1 MLFEKQN
8 NNTVEEYM
16 TKWLINT
23 KRPSLKRSSYDRV
36 EQSLNYQIFPAIGKI
51 KLKKLTA
58 DDIQMMLNDLAE
70 RSSYSTTKKAY
81 VNLKSC
87 LDLAVLKGDIKKN
100 PILSVVLP
108 KNNKS
113 DETVVYYSPE
123 QARAIAAEAISTYN
137 NGSFKYRYG
146 YFIVFMLNTGLRVG
160 EALALS
166 WSDVDFTNKIVYVH
180 NSVSSVKTRGD
191 SSMKYEKIVNSPKS
205 RNSVRYV
212 PLNKTALDALVK
224 IHAIM
229 GDNDRIVTTENG
241 LLVDPSA
248 IHRTM
253 SRILKNCGINGKKD
267 VVHALRHT
275 FATLLLRQ
283 GTDIKVVSEILG
295 HSDISITMKFY
306 YHVIEEQKKTAM
318 TKLDEIY

>member
-8 NNTVEEYM
+8 NNTVDEYM
-16 TKWLINT
+16 TKWLVNT

-100 PILSVVLP
+100 PILAVVLP

-123 QARAIAAEAISTYN
+123 QARAIVPKLFQLIIMAVLSIGTVILLFLCLTLVCVLGRLLHLVGLMLILQIELFTY
-137 NGSFKYRYG
+137 
-146 YFIVFMLNTGLRVG
+146 I
-160 EALALS
+160 
-166 WSDVDFTNKIVYVH
+166 
-180 NSVSSVKTRGD
+180 
-191 SSMKYEKIVNSPKS
+191 
-205 RNSVRYV
+205 
-212 PLNKTALDALVK
+212 TAFRL
-224 IHAIM
+224 
-229 GDNDRIVTTENG
+229 
-241 LLVDPSA
+241 
-248 IHRTM
+248 
-253 SRILKNCGINGKKD
+253 
-267 VVHALRHT
+267 
-275 FATLLLRQ
+275 
-283 GTDIKVVSEILG
+283 
-295 HSDISITMKFY
+295 
-306 YHVIEEQKKTAM
+306 
-318 TKLDEIY
+318 